1 MTTGQAT
8 LPAEGR
14 PLWRRIS
21 AKTLITLLITLIIV
35 VGELRYGAMGGAD
48 KLMITLG
55 TCVATEIALSLFIL
69 RRFASVQSAYI
80 SGMSLTLL
88 VRPTDGIWWPFAVGA
103 FLSIASKYVLRYRG
117 KHLWN
122 PSNLGLSLLVLLAPN
137 KVALLSHE
145 LGNDVLA
152 NVVIWTVGLM
162 VASRARVLH
171 ITISYAL
178 SFVALALLRSVIVG
192 TPALAELAPITGPM
206 YQLLV
211 FFMMTDPPTTV
222 STKRGRILIA
232 VLIAG
237 LECVF
242 RLANDFEW
250 PGAEIVAPAPA
261 ILALFVVGPIALAL
275 DLKRR
280 NA

>member
-1 MTTGQAT
+1 MNGPEAAA
-8 LPAEGR
+8 PAQ
-14 PLWRRIS
+14 PLGLLRS
-21 AKTLITLLITLIIV
+21 LSPKTLITLLITLIIT
-35 VGELRYGAMGGAD
+35 VGEWRYGAMGGFD
-48 KLMITLG
+48 KLAVTLG
-55 TCVATEIALSLFIL
+55 TCVAVEAVLSLFL
-69 RRFASVQSAYI
+69 LGRFPSVQSAYI
-80 SGMSLTLL
+80 SGMSLSLL
-88 VRPTDGIWWPFAVGA
+88 VRPAGGLMWPFAVGA

-162 VASRARVLH
+162 VASRAKVLH
-171 ITISYAL
+171 ITVTYAAG
-178 SFVALALLRSVIVG
+178 FAAFALLRSVLVG
-192 TPALAELAPITGPM
+192 TPVLAELAPITGPM

-211 FFMMTDPPTTV
+211 FFMMTDPPSTV
-222 STKRGRILIA
+222 STKRGRIFIAFLIA
-232 VLIAG
+232 A

-261 ILALFVVGPIALAL
+261 ILALFVIGPIALAI

-280 NA
+280 SA

>member
-1 MTTGQAT
+1 MNGADVTA
-8 LPAEGR
+8 PAGPPSLLR
-14 PLWRRIS
+14 KLSP
-21 AKTLITLLITLIIV
+21 KTLITILITLIIV
-35 VGELRYGAMGGAD
+35 VGEWRYGAMGGFD
-48 KLMITLG
+48 KLGLTLG
-55 TCVATEIALSLFIL
+55 TCVAVEVALSMFLL
-69 RRFASVQSAYI
+69 GRFPSVQSAYI

-88 VRPTDGIWWPFAVGA
+88 VRPAGGLMWPFAVGA
-103 FLSIASKYVLRYRG
+103 GLSIASKYVLRYRG

-152 NVVIWTVGLM
+152 NVVIWTVGLL
-162 VASRARVLH
+162 VASRAKVLH
-171 ITISYAL
+171 ITVTYAL
-178 SFVALALLRSVIVG
+178 SFIALALLRSVIVG

-222 STKRGRILIA
+222 STKRGRILVA
-232 VLIAG
+232 VLIAL

-250 PGAEIVAPAPA
+250 PGASIVAPAPA
-261 ILALFVVGPIALAL
+261 ILALFVVGPLALAI

-280 NA
+280 AR